1 MASTEL
7 EELNNAPT
15 PENNVVQYCELT
27 TVGRKRADGEEGTWM
42 DENSIFICRNGI
54 LDGDY
59 IFKRWKTVFR
69 SQKKG

>member
-27 TVGRKRADGEEGTWM
+27 TVGRKAGRRGRGD
-42 DENSIFICRNGI
+42 
-54 LDGDY
+54 LDGRKSY
-59 IFKRWKTVFR
+59 FYLSKRNLGWGLYF
-69 SQKKG
+69 QKVEDGI